1 MSLHIVLSTQ
11 IMKKDHGRKIMMAQ
25 LVQESSKQKLKYI
38 YDDFRRK
45 RYNLPVR
52 ERPEEG
58 FRHCRTKLAQPMDGE
73 ISARYVCNPCLV
85 KEIDNSQHCEKQ
97 KSRPL
102 LKTDLESLL
111 YCSFS
116 SVLLLPSPACLLS
129 VFNFAQSVVR
139 ILNKSLSKIHLCQ
152 KNIAVF
158 LGV

>member
-1 MSLHIVLSTQ
+1 
-11 IMKKDHGRKIMMAQ
+11 
-25 LVQESSKQKLKYI
+25 
-38 YDDFRRK
+38 
-45 RYNLPVR
+45 
-52 ERPEEG
+52 
-58 FRHCRTKLAQPMDGE
+58 MDGE

-129 VFNFAQSVVR
+129 VFNFEQPAVPIPKKVFFRRFLAARKTLPFFVISFVDDNDVER
-139 ILNKSLSKIHLCQ
+139 ISMLLSIQERLSENKLLTLVQ
-152 KNIAVF
+152 
-158 LGV
+158 LL

>member
-1 MSLHIVLSTQ
+1 
-11 IMKKDHGRKIMMAQ
+11 
-25 LVQESSKQKLKYI
+25 
-38 YDDFRRK
+38 
-45 RYNLPVR
+45 
-52 ERPEEG
+52 
-58 FRHCRTKLAQPMDGE
+58 MDGE

-129 VFNFAQSVVR
+129 VFNFAQPAVPIPKKVFFPQIPR
-139 ILNKSLSKIHLCQ
+139 REKNLALLCNFICGWQWRWKNLNAFKYTGAIIGKQ
-152 KNIAVF
+152 IAHF
-158 LGV
+158 GAAALELPSFAARPRPPQLQAGTTPLNCIFM